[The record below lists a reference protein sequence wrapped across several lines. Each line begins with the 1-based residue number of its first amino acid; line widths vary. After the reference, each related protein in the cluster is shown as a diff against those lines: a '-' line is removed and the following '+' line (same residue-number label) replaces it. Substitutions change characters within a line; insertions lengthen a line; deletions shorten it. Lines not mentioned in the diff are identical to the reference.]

1 MKHKS
6 LLDLLLTVA
15 TGLALLSCAHGGQ
28 NVSDAVCEGIRSITA
43 GENTQVKTIYG
54 TVEGYLDGT
63 IYTFKGIPYAKAE
76 RFMPPQDPDSFEGV
90 RMCKIYGPQ
99 AMQDEH
105 LRWNFE
111 PSQADYAFGNQFV
124 VEKMDEQGCL
134 VLNVWTPGIN
144 DGKKRPVFLW
154 CHGGGFSSGSAH
166 DLPCYEGYSLAKKG
180 DIVVVNLNHRLN
192 VLGYVDLSALGGK
205 WSESVNLG
213 QQDIVKALEWIHKNI
228 DRFGGDPGQVTVGG
242 QSGGGGKVSNLLAM
256 PSAKGLFQRATVQS
270 GSGLGTGK
278 KEVSQKLG
286 LAFVKELGLTPATA
300 DRLKDFSYEELVEA
314 GNRAARKLAAESGA
328 TGRRMFG
335 FAPTED
341 GKIITS
347 QPFGPDAP
355 EVSKDVAMLIGT
367 NFNEFFFDMHA
378 DLSREQVIKKLSERM
393 GQEKT
398 ARFVEAFEKAYPEAD
413 PNDMLY
419 IDTGARWR
427 AVQQAASKSRQGGAP
442 AYLYMFNWRPQ
453 VNTLGASH
461 GMELPFMFNNVSL
474 QREMTGATPRA
485 YRFQENVSDAWLS
498 FIKTGKPAAKGLPEW
513 KAYDETTGYTMVLD
527 DVSRLGSNYDRELL
541 EIANS
546 ND

>member
-15 TGLALLSCAHGGQ
+15 AGLALLSCAHGGQ

-154 CHGGGFSSGSAH
+154 RHGGGFSSGSAH

-228 DRFGGDPGQVTVGG
+228 DRFGGDPDQVTVGG
-242 QSGGGGKVSNLLAM
+242 QSGGGGKVSNTMAM
-256 PSAKGLFQRATVQS
+256 PSAKGLFKRGIIQS
-270 GSGLGTGK
+270 GSFRRLNH
-278 KEVSQKLG
+278 VH
-286 LAFVKELGLTPATA
+286 AFGQGPLPPCGNPK
-300 DRLKDFSYEELVEA
+300 RFKA
-314 GNRAARKLAAESGA
+314 GHRQQG
-328 TGRRMFG
+328 G
-335 FAPTED
+335 FAGTRTRFHQGIGPYSRHD
-341 GKIITS
+341 GQDRK
-347 QPFGPDAP
+347 
-355 EVSKDVAMLIGT
+355 
-367 NFNEFFFDMHA
+367 
-378 DLSREQVIKKLSERM
+378 
-393 GQEKT
+393 
-398 ARFVEAFEKAYPEAD
+398 
-413 PNDMLY
+413 
-419 IDTGARWR
+419 
-427 AVQQAASKSRQGGAP
+427 
-442 AYLYMFNWRPQ
+442 
-453 VNTLGASH
+453 
-461 GMELPFMFNNVSL
+461 
-474 QREMTGATPRA
+474 
-485 YRFQENVSDAWLS
+485 FQL
-498 FIKTGKPAAKGLPEW
+498 
-513 KAYDETTGYTMVLD
+513 
-527 DVSRLGSNYDRELL
+527 
-541 EIANS
+541 
-546 ND
+546 

>member
-15 TGLALLSCAHGGQ
+15 AGLALLSCAHGGQ
-28 NVSDAVCEGIRSITA
+28 NASDAACEGIRSITA

-63 IYTFKGIPYAKAE
+63 IYTFKGIPYAKAD

-105 LRWNFE
+105 LRWSFE

-154 CHGGGFSSGSAH
+154 CHGGGYSSGSAH

-180 DIVVVNLNHRLN
+180 DIVVVSLNHRLN
-192 VLGYVDLSALGGK
+192 VLGYADLSALGGK

-256 PSAKGLFQRATVQS
+256 PSAKGLFHRAVIQS
-270 GSGLGTGK
+270 GSRLGTGN
-278 KEVSQKLG
+278 KEASQALG
-286 LAFVKELGLTPATA
+286 LAFIKELGLTPATM
-300 DRLKDFSYEELVEA
+300 DKIGSFSYEELAEA
-314 GNRAARKLAAESGA
+314 GNRASRKMAEA
-328 TGRRMFG
+328 TGTRGGFG
-335 FAPTED
+335 PTED
-341 GKIITS
+341 GTIIDC

-355 EVSKDVAMLIGT
+355 EISKDIPILVGT
-367 NFNEFFFDMHA
+367 NFNEFRFDMKTGP
-378 DLSREQVIKKLSERM
+378 SRDEVLAQLSETM
-393 GQEKT
+393 GADKAQ
-398 ARFVEAFEKAYPEAD
+398 RFAAAFEKAYPGAD
-413 PNDMLY
+413 PSDMLF
-419 IDTGARWR
+419 IDNGARSR
-427 AVQQAASKSRQGGAP
+427 AMQQAASKARQGGAP
-442 AYLYMFNWRPQ
+442 AYLYMFNWRPN

-474 QREMTGATPRA
+474 QREMTGAQERA
-485 YRFQENVSDAWLS
+485 YKFQEIVADAWIS
-498 FIKTGKPAAKGLPEW
+498 FIKTGKPAAKGMPEW
-513 KAYDETTGYTMVLD
+513 LPYDEKDGCTMLLD
-527 DVSRLGSNYDRELL
+527 DKCELKRHFDDEL
-541 EIANS
+541 IAVATE
-546 ND
+546 

>member
-15 TGLALLSCAHGGQ
+15 AGLALLSCAHGGQ

-228 DRFGGDPGQVTVGG
+228 DRFGGDPDQVTVGG

-256 PSAKGLFQRATVQS
+256 PSAKGLFHRAVIQS
-270 GSGLGTGK
+270 GSRLGTGN
-278 KEVSQKLG
+278 KEASQALG
-286 LAFVKELGLTPATA
+286 LAFIKELGLTPATM
-300 DRLKDFSYEELVEA
+300 DKIGSFSYEELAEA
-314 GNRAARKLAAESGA
+314 GNRASRKMAEA
-328 TGRRMFG
+328 TGTRGGFG
-335 FAPTED
+335 PTED
-341 GKIITS
+341 GTIIDC

-355 EVSKDVAMLIGT
+355 EISKDIPILVGT
-367 NFNEFFFDMHA
+367 NFNEFRFDMKTGPT
-378 DLSREQVIKKLSERM
+378 REEVLAQLSETM
-393 GQEKT
+393 GADKAQ
-398 ARFVEAFEKAYPEAD
+398 RFAAAFEKAYPGAD
-413 PNDMLY
+413 PSDMLF
-419 IDTGARWR
+419 IDNGARSR
-427 AVQQAASKSRQGGAP
+427 ARQQAAAKARQGGAP
-442 AYLYMFNWRPQ
+442 AYLYMFNWRPN

-474 QREMTGATPRA
+474 QREMTGAQERA
-485 YRFQENVSDAWLS
+485 YKFQEIVAGAWIS
-498 FIKTGKPAAKGLPEW
+498 FIKTGKPAAKGMPEW
-513 KAYDETTGYTMVLD
+513 LPYDEKDGCTMLLD
-527 DVSRLGSNYDRELL
+527 DKCELKRHFDDEL
-541 EIANS
+541 IAVATE
-546 ND
+546 